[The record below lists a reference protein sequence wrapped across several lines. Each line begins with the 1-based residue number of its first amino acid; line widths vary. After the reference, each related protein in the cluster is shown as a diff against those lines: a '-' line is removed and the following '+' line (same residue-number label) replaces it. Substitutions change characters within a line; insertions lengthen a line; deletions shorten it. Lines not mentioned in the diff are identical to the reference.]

1 MGPNLYSSLFCLH
14 LRASARVDKI
24 HHMPDVT
31 AQFHSYMAIIHEV
44 S

>member
-24 HHMPDVT
+24 HHMPDVVRSQT
-31 AQFHSYMAIIHEV
+31 FYMANIHEA